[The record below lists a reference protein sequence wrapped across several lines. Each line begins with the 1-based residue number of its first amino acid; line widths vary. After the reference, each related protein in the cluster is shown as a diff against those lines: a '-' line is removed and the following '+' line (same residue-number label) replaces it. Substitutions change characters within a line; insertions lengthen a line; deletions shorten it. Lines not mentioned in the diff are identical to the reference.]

1 MQPNFNMQK
10 MMETHLKNRTAL
22 RSLFIVTAVL
32 ILLTAT
38 DFVSNSAFAG
48 LSFTEGN
55 KANIPRLPDDL
66 PRHALVVGVGSYGAN
81 QFKGVIA
88 DAVEIAKFLH
98 KYGFQ
103 VTLLKN
109 PSQGKFSAAIDKFGK
124 KLGQSKGLGF
134 FYFAGVS
141 MLVDGKMYFLP
152 TGKILMDLSKQK
164 TIRAAVSMEKLKNIF
179 IAAKNP
185 ANMLVLDTNL
195 NSHFKNQF
203 NNQRE
208 IPPLPA
214 PPNIIIAYAVQPGF
228 QALENRKSRGQFT
241 VHLLKHLGGENLEI
255 RKVLELVRQGVMLE
269 TLEKQIPWY
278 SSGLE
283 KDFYFAQQKPRK
295 GLQVVPSRKGL
306 PVVPGNTR

>member
-10 MMETHLKNRTAL
+10 MMETHRKNRTAL
-22 RSLFIVTAVL
+22 RGLFIVTAVL
-32 ILLTAT
+32 ILLAAP
-38 DFVSNSAFAG
+38 VFAPNVALAG
-48 LSFTEGN
+48 ILFIEGN
-55 KANIPRLPDDL
+55 KAKIPRLPGDL
-66 PRHALVVGVGSYGAN
+66 PRHALVVGVGSYGAI

-88 DAVEIAKFLH
+88 DAIEIADFLH
-98 KYGFQ
+98 GYGFEI
-103 VTLLKN
+103 TILKN
-109 PSQGKFSAAIDKFGK
+109 PSQGKFSKAIDQFGK
-124 KLGQSKGLGF
+124 KLGQSRGVGF
-134 FYFAGVS
+134 FYFAGAS
-141 MLVDGKMYFLP
+141 MLVDGKIYFLP
-152 TGKILMDLSKQK
+152 QGKDFNSISESHDIQK
-164 TIRAAVSMEKLKNIF
+164 SVSMERLIKTLTG
-179 IAAKNP
+179 AKN
-185 ANMLVLDTNL
+185 AGNILILDTNI
-195 NSHFKNQF
+195 NNHFNQF

-214 PPNIIIAYAVQPGF
+214 PPNTIIAYAVQPGF

>member
-32 ILLTAT
+32 ILLTAP
-38 DFVSNSAFAG
+38 DFASNLAFAG

-88 DAVEIAKFLH
+88 ESVEIAKFLH

-134 FYFAGVS
+134 FIS
-141 MLVDGKMYFLP
+141 P
-152 TGKILMDLSKQK
+152 ESQCWW
-164 TIRAAVSMEKLKNIF
+164 MEKCI
-179 IAAKNP
+179 
-185 ANMLVLDTNL
+185 
-195 NSHFKNQF
+195 SC
-203 NNQRE
+203 
-208 IPPLPA
+208 
-214 PPNIIIAYAVQPGF
+214 QP
-228 QALENRKSRGQFT
+228 
-241 VHLLKHLGGENLEI
+241 
-255 RKVLELVRQGVMLE
+255 VR
-269 TLEKQIPWY
+269 
-278 SSGLE
+278 
-283 KDFYFAQQKPRK
+283 F
-295 GLQVVPSRKGL
+295 
-306 PVVPGNTR
+306 